1 MKKKNIAA
9 IILALIIFLGGMFYS
24 RIGRPICESQQVTQ
38 FR

>member
-9 IILALIIFLGGMFYS
+9 IILALIILGGMFYS